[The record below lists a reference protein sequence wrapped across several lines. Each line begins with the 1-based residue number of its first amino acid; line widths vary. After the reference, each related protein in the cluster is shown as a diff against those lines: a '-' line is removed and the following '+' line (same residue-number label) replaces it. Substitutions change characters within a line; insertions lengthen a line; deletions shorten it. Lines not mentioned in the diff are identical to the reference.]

1 MLDYLTDG
9 ELAVAL
15 VARGYVVRRAS
26 EARQVIS
33 WNRTAPFPEGLDFQT
48 EALEKVREQITPE
61 LLWFSKTPAEPPAFD
76 GDLGRP
82 EIHRAVLRVL

>member
-1 MLDYLTDG
+1 MPNGRHDD
-9 ELAVAL
+9 ERKA
-15 VARGYVVRRAS
+15 
-26 EARQVIS
+26 IS
-33 WNRTAPFPEGLDFQT
+33 WNRTAPFPEGVDFQA

-61 LLWFSKTPAEPPAFD
+61 LLWFDKTPEIPPAFD